1 MTTYK
6 GAIKTIADAVTSAHT
21 NPSGTDQALLH
32 VTQDTYTAAAVV
44 QGSVIEIGTKLP
56 LNAFVYEAILG
67 YAALGAN
74 SSLSLGDAEDADRYI
89 TNTVTTAAGVVRLNA
104 KSGMNY
110 QVDETDS
117 TNTDR
122 QVLVTVVDT
131 GSITG
136 EIKAT
141 LFWAK

>member
-104 KSGMNY
+104 KTGMNY
-110 QVDETDS
+110 QADETDS